1 MCFFHFI
8 GILNATHHN
17 ALYFCVAGTGKTK
30 TIVELVSALLQ
41 CTNYDILLMSERNGA
56 INAVAEKFKET
67 SLASNGKK
75 FKITNTEVWNS
86 VMTYGSKESMGESTK
101 LFTLDEKIL

>member
-1 MCFFHFI
+1 MCFFSDDWD
-8 GILNATHHN
+8 NATHHN
-17 ALYFCVAGTGKTK
+17 VLYFCVAGTGKTK

-75 FKITNTEVWNS
+75 FKIINAEVWNS
-86 VMTYGSKESMGESTK
+86 VCLAKW
-101 LFTLDEKIL
+101 LRQWVVVPL